1 MIRTQTIN
9 VSFRFNSFLTIEI
22 FSNYVSS
29 FFPLVFIPKIQET
42 FKDKENLDDLF
53 FNRSEPGLR
62 ANVLFEKKFLV
73 SGSVDCF

>member
-1 MIRTQTIN
+1 M
-9 VSFRFNSFLTIEI
+9 FL
-22 FSNYVSS
+22 
-29 FFPLVFIPKIQET
+29 FFPLVFMPKIQET